1 MALAGVTLDLSTP
14 CDRLTAELK
23 RRNLTIGP
31 HLPPPRCVLIS
42 DDADAIN
49 AARSKGFVS
58 LAISSDRHPADKL
71 RAAGARVVY
80 RDEAELLACL
90 NDALA
95 IASPGETL
103 LTDEL
108 MESLMR
114 HALDAARQGMSRGE
128 APIGCALA
136 RGDGTVITAA
146 HNEQNRSQNK
156 TAHAEIIAF
165 ARAAGKVPLDARDLI
180 MASTLEPCVMCT
192 GAAMESAV
200 DTILYGLRAPA
211 DAGSQRIACPT
222 SPESQMPR
230 IVGGILA
237 DESRRLFEEFLE
249 TNPRPQQAQFVK
261 QLLADQAR

>member
-1 MALAGVTLDLSTP
+1 MALSGVIIAISGCNRALAAGV
-14 CDRLTAELK
+14 
-23 RRNLTIGP
+23 RRRGLAVDAD
-31 HLPPPRCVLIS
+31 LPPAQCVLIS
-42 DDADAIN
+42 DNPGAIH
-49 AARSKGFVS
+49 AASSRGLVS
-58 LAISSDRHPADKL
+58 LAIAESDQAEEF
-71 RAAGARVVY
+71 RAAGARSVY
-80 RDEAELLACL
+80 RDQGDLLARL
-90 NDALA
+90 DEALA
-95 IASPGETL
+95 IVSPGKAL
-103 LTDEL
+103 LTESL
-108 MESLMR
+108 MESLMLP
-114 HALDAARQGMSRGE
+114 ALDAARQAIACGE

-136 RGDGTVITAA
+136 RGDGTVIATA
-146 HNEQNRSQNK
+146 HNEQNATQNK

-211 DAGSQRIACPT
+211 DAGSLRISCPT

-237 DESRRLFEEFLE
+237 NESRQLFEEFMR
-249 TNPRPQQAQFVK
+249 TNPRPPQARFVE